1 MIDDLEW
8 VNPTDAGH
16 AVACSLPPFPV
27 AIYSMLQASDA
38 IAVATTVIDQSTLSE
53 CGQRDCDHA

>member
-8 VNPTDAGH
+8 VNPTDVGH
-16 AVACSLPPFPV
+16 AVVCSLPSFPV
-27 AIYSMLQASDA
+27 AVDSTLQASDA
-38 IAVATTVIDQSTLSE
+38 IAVATTVIDQSTLFE